1 MKQLT
6 KLQQAVIDAIA
17 GEMSEESAAMFNALI
32 AELMA
37 DNQSQQP
44 DIVFNPP
51 IGGPLN
57 IAPQPGTLTIGEW
70 QEAVRRDPELSAAL
84 DDLIKCADEQSA
96 SQIELSA
103 PTSLQP
109 QESGETS
116 CQPSPPQL
124 KYPDPNVP
132 HRSTNY
138 SIEQLV
144 KVWGLMMGGVERSEI
159 RSMCNL
165 TERNQSNIEKTLKP
179 YLSCANLLTGS
190 DRYAYVKAVS
200 DRFSA
205 KETVTPANVDP
216 PRSASTD
223 QATTKGPSFPFGTGT
238 SNKIVEFIRQNPD
251 ITPAECYRKLLE
263 TDRAQ
268 YVHGNGDKLTEAWQ
282 DYKELAEVVTR

>member
-6 KLQQAVIDAIA
+6 PLQRAVIECI
-17 GEMSEESAAMFNALI
+17 ENELCYESSVMLSALI
-32 AELMA
+32 AELL
-37 DNQSQQP
+37 DDYHPQQP
-44 DIVFNPP
+44 EAMVDKP

-57 IAPQPGTLTIGEW
+57 IAPQPGTLTIGAL
-70 QEAVRRDPELSAAL
+70 QEAVANDPELSAAL
-84 DDLIKCADEQSA
+84 DDLIEHIDIDNECAK
-96 SQIELSA
+96 
-103 PTSLQP
+103 
-109 QESGETS
+109 
-116 CQPSPPQL
+116 PQL
-124 KYPDPNVP
+124 KYPNPNVP
-132 HRSTNY
+132 HRSTSY

-238 SNKIVEFIRQNPD
+238 SNKIVEFIRLNPD

-268 YVHGNGDKLTEAWQ
+268 YVHGSARQLTDAWQ
-282 DYKELAEVVTR
+282 DYKELAEV